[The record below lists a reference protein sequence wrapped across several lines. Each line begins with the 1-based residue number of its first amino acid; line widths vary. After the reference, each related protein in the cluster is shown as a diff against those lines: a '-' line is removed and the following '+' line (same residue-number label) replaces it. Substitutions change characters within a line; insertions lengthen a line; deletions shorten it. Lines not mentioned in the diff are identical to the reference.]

1 MNAPL
6 QTARPAADRRAM
18 LDALQALFEPSDV
31 IELRALHKGKKR
43 TDAGCFDADHWPVLV
58 ECAERLNNQGAAVY
72 VTLNPVN
79 PQLLGRYNNRMQ
91 DYAEAT
97 ATDAEI
103 VTRRWLLVDIDPKRP
118 KNTSATRAQLAA
130 AQATAQAVYE
140 HLQREMGWPD
150 PIVGES
156 GNGMHLLYPLE
167 LPNDTASRDLVKA
180 ALQGLA
186 ARFNDAM
193 VSIDVAVFNAGR
205 ITKLYGTVANKGDH
219 TDAAPWR
226 LSRLISTPK
235 RGASV
240 TVAQLQEVAQLRSDN
255 DHGGNTTAALHH
267 AGSGFDLPGFL
278 SRLGIGYD
286 QDTHEGSDRYK
297 LHHCP
302 FNPEHGKGEAAVFR
316 KPSGALGF
324 KCLHNSCADNNW
336 HKLRDLVDGPRE
348 SRSVPQVDIS
358 RILGQGQPIP
368 QLPALPQL
376 PEAPAP
382 TFDLDF
388 PPGLIGRMAEHVL
401 AASRCGVKSYA
412 IVAALITASFL
423 IRGTSWVEGSNTPL
437 NLYTCMIGETGKG
450 KEEPRRGVKR
460 LVRIVGR
467 IGGVVEG
474 VASGPALLRAMA
486 VEPNRLLLT
495 DEFGM
500 FLQAALADHGSIHL
514 KELTKEI
521 LSLFG
526 LGRSVYAGR
535 CYSDA
540 KLNIDPIENPYLC
553 VMGTTTSTE
562 LMEALNRRSVDSGL
576 MNRFL
581 FIEAVGME
589 PINRF
594 VDDQVPEDLE
604 KDINAQF
611 GNFGPSGAIGYD
623 DGAHE
628 LMVDLAT
635 AMANDALGEF
645 AAMWSRSEELMI
657 RVAGV
662 LAVGDGRTITTRHI
676 DWAHRFVRWSIESML
691 QRMGREMHE
700 TDFDRQCKRVVEII
714 GNPRKYADDRKFS
727 DDLQQ
732 GYMPHAKLLKLMKM
746 KAKEFQDLIST
757 LLESQ
762 QIEVIKVPS
771 SGKDKVLYVLQ
782 R

>member
-1 MNAPL
+1 MNPTIPDSL
-6 QTARPAADRRAM
+6 QSSEPGIAD
-18 LDALQALFEPSDV
+18 DAFADVPEIMKQA
-31 IELRALHKGKKR
+31 
-43 TDAGCFDADHWPVLV
+43 
-58 ECAERLNNQGAAVY
+58 
-72 VTLNPVN
+72 
-79 PQLLGRYNNRMQ
+79 
-91 DYAEAT
+91 
-97 ATDAEI
+97 
-103 VTRRWLLVDIDPKRP
+103 RRWLVWRAERYGTGKPRKVPYYADGARRGGADTETDRARLVTFD
-118 KNTSATRAQLAA
+118 
-130 AQATAQAVYE
+130 QAVMVLKSGAYTG
-140 HLQREMGWPD
+140 LGFALGPD
-150 PIVGES
+150 EEGGCWQGVDLDNVPDR
-156 GNGMHLLYPLE
+156 PE
-167 LPNDTASRDLVKA
+167 LGDLV
-180 ALQGLA
+180 
-186 ARFNDAM
+186 
-193 VSIDVAVFNAGR
+193 
-205 ITKLYGTVANKGDH
+205 
-219 TDAAPWR
+219 P
-226 LSRLISTPK
+226 
-235 RGASV
+235 
-240 TVAQLQEVAQLRSDN
+240 
-255 DHGGNTTAALHH
+255 
-267 AGSGFDLPGFL
+267 DLPGYTETSPSGRGYHAIGYGPHFPAL
-278 SRLGIGYD
+278 GSNSTGIEAYAAGRFFTVTGEGAGIGEPCDLSDFVASRLAPM
-286 QDTHEGSDRYK
+286 H
-297 LHHCP
+297 
-302 FNPEHGKGEAAVFR
+302 KGMASNAPTTTPEAAPAQYVD
-316 KPSGALGF
+316 A
-324 KCLHNSCADNNW
+324 AVQ
-336 HKLRDLVDGPRE
+336 RDL
-348 SRSVPQVDIS
+348 RSALTALRADDRDTWVRMGHALKTIGEPGRALWLEWSQTSDKWQPPDARQWDTFHPATTSYQAVFAEAQRAGWLNPMSNAARMGGADTS
-358 RILGQGQPIP
+358 GILGQGQPLP

-382 TFDLDF
+382 SFDLDF
-388 PPGLIGRMAEHVL
+388 PPGLVGRMAEHVL

-423 IRGTSWVEGSNTPL
+423 IRGTSWVEGSNTAL

-460 LVRIVGR
+460 LVKIVGR

-526 LGRSVYAGR
+526 LGRSVYTGR

-562 LMEALNRRSVDSGL
+562 LMEALNRRSVESGL

-581 FIEAVGME
+581 FVEAVGME

-594 VDDQVPEDLE
+594 VDDQVPADLE
-604 KDINAQF
+604 REINAQF